1 MDDNKLKWFWDSF
14 DAYLSSNNLK
24 QSKQRNEITQVFLML
39 PGHVSAEQLHQAA
52 KLKGLSAGLATIY
65 RTLNLLTEA
74 NLIEQ
79 HSFADGT
86 AIYEVKHPDDHHDHL
101 ICEDCGKV
109 FEFEEESIEKL
120 QLEIA
125 KKLGFNLSSHRL
137 DLFGQCIKKNCP
149 EKSST

>member
-1 MDDNKLKWFWDSF
+1 M
-14 DAYLSSNNLK
+14 
-24 QSKQRNEITQVFLML
+24 
-39 PGHVSAEQLHQAA
+39 
-52 KLKGLSAGLATIY
+52 
-65 RTLNLLTEA
+65 
-74 NLIEQ
+74 IEQ